1 MLARL
6 VKVSIHAF
14 RGEGDVGRE
23 RSNEMDII
31 VSIHAFR
38 GEGDAFRLLVE
49 VGDKVSIHAFR
60 GEGDRRCPSSP

>member
-1 MLARL
+1 
-6 VKVSIHAF
+6 
-14 RGEGDVGRE
+14 
-23 RSNEMDII
+23 MDII